1 MTGLTV
7 TAAFENAGLSTIWRG
22 PALVGPARYRLYVT
36 RVWDLLLDRITPQTT
51 VHVSPA
57 RWVRLEQAVGRWD
70 RPISSRKVAVESPD
84 GRRGTHGR
92 TQWLQL
98 AVLTEAV
105 EPCAQ
110 QSKGAVTDC
119 DGRISFLLRSDNVRD
134 G

>member
-84 GRRGTHGR
+84 ALKTYLMRNLSSNVKHLSNMLR
-92 TQWLQL
+92 T
-98 AVLTEAV
+98 
-105 EPCAQ
+105 C
-110 QSKGAVTDC
+110 
-119 DGRISFLLRSDNVRD
+119 
-134 G
+134 